1 MNAAMASIAKN
12 FTFENFS
19 EPMLDPFLM
28 SHLDKNYEKIS
39 EETLSQQNWLTLSLS
54 LQNIVQ
60 VSNSTFLKF
69 KKQSNW
75 AT

>member
-1 MNAAMASIAKN
+1 MASIAKI

-28 SHLDKNYEKIS
+28 FHLDKNYEYIS
-39 EETLSQQNWLTLSLS
+39 EETLSQQNWLTISLSLS